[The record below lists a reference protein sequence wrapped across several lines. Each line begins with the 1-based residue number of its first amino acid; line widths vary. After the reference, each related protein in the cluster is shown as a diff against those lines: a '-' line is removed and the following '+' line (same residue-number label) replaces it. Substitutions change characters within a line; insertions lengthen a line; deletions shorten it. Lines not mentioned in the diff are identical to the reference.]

1 MNGNFDVKTLLAKKD
16 SPVLSSLSASP
27 LPASY
32 RDCSDNRESKSAD
45 EKYCNLFHSCVNG
58 VYQALLCPDGY
69 LFSTL
74 LEKCDRKANV
84 DCGKRLALDF
94 DRSSVP
100 YDDYMNDYYNA
111 APSPRIINGSLE
123 CTLGLDGYFAD
134 PEFCNIY
141 HHCLA
146 GVDYAVQC
154 PQQLVW
160 NDKKKMCDWQTS
172 VNCTGRIIPVAQ
184 GQTSFCTDKADN
196 KYADSV
202 YCNVFHHCVGGID
215 NVVRCDEELQ
225 WNDKDKKCDWE
236 GKVPYHSQCPNRQK
250 LFFL

>member
-1 MNGNFDVKTLLAKKD
+1 MLL
-16 SPVLSSLSASP
+16 
-27 LPASY
+27 
-32 RDCSDNRESKSAD
+32 
-45 EKYCNLFHSCVNG
+45 
-58 VYQALLCPDGY
+58 
-69 LFSTL
+69 
-74 LEKCDRKANV
+74 
-84 DCGKRLALDF
+84 
-94 DRSSVP
+94 
-100 YDDYMNDYYNA
+100 
-111 APSPRIINGSLE
+111 III
-123 CTLGLDGYFAD
+123 LGLDGYFAD

-196 KYADSV
+196 KYVDAI

-236 GKVPYHSQCPNRQK
+236 SKVNNPYKFKNTFYGGFYTPSKNK
-250 LFFL
+250 K